1 LLRDLPLRRYYGVLL
16 SLIGASATCW
26 LALTGRLALY
36 IHPRYVV
43 FTAIMSVVA
52 VVLIIAS
59 FAVLPA
65 AHEHAEHTETRS
77 WGRRSTAAGLVLLV
91 AAVVALLL
99 APPSTLSVATAQ
111 QRKVNQTL
119 GSTPM
124 TSPDGTDYAHF
135 RLRDWAA
142 AIQLAADPSV
152 LKGRPFDGTGFVS
165 PVGGKHPDV
174 FYVTR
179 FVVTCCAV
187 DAQPVGVPVYA
198 PGWRTSHK
206 KGSWVHVKGALGAD
220 PDDPSMSVVIPATID
235 SIHEP
240 DQPYEH

>member
-1 LLRDLPLRRYYGVLL
+1 MRDLPVRRLYGVLL

-26 LALTGRLALY
+26 LAATDRLALY

-52 VVLIIAS
+52 LALIVAS

-65 AHEHAEHTETRS
+65 AHSHEDDRPR
-77 WGRRSTAAGLVLLV
+77 GRRSLIVGALLV
-91 AAVVALLL
+91 GAAVMALLV

-119 GSTPM
+119 SSTPM
-124 TSPDGTDYAHF
+124 SSSAGTDFAHF

-165 PVGGKHPDV
+165 PVDSKHPDL
-174 FYVTR
+174 FYLTR

-187 DAQPVGVPVYA
+187 DAQPVGVPVYE
-198 PGWRTSHK
+198 PGWRAHHK
-206 KGSWVHVKGALGAD
+206 NGSWVSVTGALGAD
-220 PDDPSMSVVIPATID
+220 PGDATASVVIPVTVKPIA
-235 SIHEP
+235 EP
-240 DQPYEH
+240 SQPYEH

>member
-1 LLRDLPLRRYYGVLL
+1 MRDLPLRRYYGVLL

-43 FTAIMSVVA
+43 FTAIMSVIA
-52 VVLIIAS
+52 VVLILAS

-65 AHEHAEHTETRS
+65 VEDAEHTETRS
-77 WGRRSTAAGLVLLV
+77 WSRRSTLAGLTLLV
-91 AAVVALLL
+91 AAVAALLL
-99 APPSTLSVATAQ
+99 APPSTLSEATAQ

-124 TSPDGTDYAHF
+124 TNPDGTDYAHF

-142 AIQLAADPSV
+142 AIQLAADPDV

-165 PVGGKHPDV
+165 PVDAKHPDV

-187 DAQPVGVPVYA
+187 DAQPVGVPVHD
-198 PGWRTSHK
+198 PGWRTRHK
-206 KGSWVHVKGALGAD
+206 KGSWVHVKGVLGAD
-220 PDDPSMSVVIPATID
+220 PGDPGMSVVIPATVDPID
-235 SIHEP
+235 EP